1 MAKGKPSLARRRL
14 ARRCLALAAVLL
26 LAAPGLVP
34 LQAQEAPYPNRP
46 IQLIVTV
53 PPGGAAD
60 IVARLVAAKLGD
72 ALGQAIV
79 VQNKGGASGT
89 IATEGVA
96 KAKPDGYTLLQN
108 AISTHGIGPHLF
120 AQLPYDPVK
129 DFAPI
134 GLVAKVPLV
143 LVVHKD
149 VAAKTVAD
157 VIALAKAAPGTM
169 AYASPGNGGAPHL
182 TAELFRLLTGTK
194 LLHVPYKGSGPAVAD
209 LSEGRMQ
216 MMFDGIPAFL
226 PFIESGKLRPIAAA
240 APERNKLLPD
250 LPTFDE
256 LGFPGMHVAL
266 WYGLVAPAG
275 TPAAIIERLNG
286 ELNKV
291 LALPAVSEAF
301 ARQSIDTAPG
311 TAAAFAAFMQAELE
325 RWGKVVTAAGI
336 QPE

>member
-1 MAKGKPSLARRRL
+1 MTV
-14 ARRCLALAAVLL
+14 ALV
-26 LAAPGLVP
+26 LAAPGFVP
-34 LQAQEAPYPNRP
+34 LSLAQEAPYPNRP

-60 IVARLVAAKLGD
+60 IVARLVAIKLGE
-72 ALGQAIV
+72 ALGQPIV

-89 IATEGVA
+89 IATDSVA

-120 AQLPYDPVK
+120 TQLTYDPVK
-129 DFAPI
+129 DFSAI

-157 VIALAKAAPGTM
+157 VIALAKAAPGTL
-169 AYASPGNGGAPHL
+169 AYASPGNGSAPHL
-182 TAELFRLLTGTK
+182 TAELFRSLTGSK

-209 LSEGRMQ
+209 LAEGRVQ

-226 PFIESGKLRPIAAA
+226 PFIEAGKLRPIAAA
-240 APERNKLLPD
+240 SPQRNPLLPD

-256 LGFPGMHVAL
+256 LGFKGMDVAL
-266 WYGLVAPAG
+266 WYGLLAPAG
-275 TPAAIIERLNG
+275 TPLPIIERLNA

-291 LALPAVSEAF
+291 LALAAVRDAF
-301 ARQSIDTAPG
+301 ARQSIGTVPG
-311 TAAAFAAFMQAELE
+311 TPAAFAVFMQSEMD
-325 RWGKVVTAAGI
+325 RWGKVVKDAGI